1 MVKIAVITPYYKESE
16 ELLRQCHD
24 SVRAQTAAC
33 DHFMVADGFP
43 NPVLDGWNVRHI
55 TLPMSHRDVG
65 NSPRVIGALSAFSA
79 GYDAVSFLD
88 ADNWYEPDHV
98 ATMLALH
105 RRTGAVVCTAGRSMH
120 RPDGSF
126 MFVDDKNDGETH
138 VDSNCYFLLRPAM
151 GVMLRW
157 ATMPK
162 ELAPIGD
169 TVYLKTIKRA
179 RLAHAH
185 DPHVS
190 VCYRSTWVSD
200 FERIGEV
207 PPPGAKT
214 SSSPISP
221 GAGSRACPGRS
232 VGGSAASSDGRR
244 VSRARSG
251 VACARWRH
259 NSRSGPRRRHSGVQP
274 DLYRLQRLTT
284 CC

>member
-1 MVKIAVITPYYKESE
+1 VKIAVITPYYKESE
-16 ELLRQCHD
+16 TLLRECHD
-24 SVRAQTAAC
+24 SVRAQTVTC

-43 NPVLDGWNVRHI
+43 NPVVDGWDVRHI

-65 NSPRVIGALSAFSA
+65 NSPRVLGALSAFSA

-88 ADNWYEPDHV
+88 ADNWYKPDHV

-105 RRTGAVVCTAGRSMH
+105 RRTGAVVCTGGRSMH
-120 RPDGSF
+120 RPNGSF
-126 MFVDDKNDGETH
+126 MFVDDKNDGRTH

-214 SSSPISP
+214 LEFTDQPWLWIKSLSWAERRRIRRELGWPP
-221 GAGSRACPGRS
+221 GLAGA
-232 VGGSAASSDGRR
+232 VGRR
-244 VSRARSG
+244 LRAMATQLAKR
-251 VACARWRH
+251 VEAA
-259 NSRSGPRRRHSGVQP
+259 PQQ
-274 DLYRLQRLTT
+274 QRPA
-284 CC
+284 